1 MIIARVSHLDNALG
15 ENVTL
20 IPNPERITTLVRD
33 WLRNKIPEKGGV
45 GRAHKWLRIA
55 DNASTI
61 PVFVSE
67 KPKNS

>member
-33 WLRNKIPEKGGV
+33 WLRNKI
-45 GRAHKWLRIA
+45 
-55 DNASTI
+55 
-61 PVFVSE
+61 
-67 KPKNS
+67 